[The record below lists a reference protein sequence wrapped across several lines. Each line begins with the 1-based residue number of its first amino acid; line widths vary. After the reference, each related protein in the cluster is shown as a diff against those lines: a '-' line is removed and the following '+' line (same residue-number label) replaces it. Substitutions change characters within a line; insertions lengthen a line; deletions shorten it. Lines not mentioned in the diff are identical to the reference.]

1 MNMSTKAAAAI
12 QDVERALINADF
24 KKLKSG
30 RQKLG
35 QINQVLRNVLA
46 TRGHNKR

>member
-1 MNMSTKAAAAI
+1 MSTKAAAAI

-24 KKLKSG
+24 KELKSDY
-30 RQKLG
+30 QKLG
-35 QINQVLRNVLA
+35 QINQVLRVLV